1 MEETQAIAER
11 YARRSG
17 GDRYSMLRP
26 EVWQGVQER
35 QRCILRLFGQKLS
48 FDKLSEVTL
57 VEVGCGTGSNL
68 MEFLRVGFA
77 PENLSGIELLPE
89 RVAVARRFLP
99 VSVSLLEGDA
109 SKVEMPPSSK
119 DIVFQAVVFSSL
131 LEYHFQEELAGQMW
145 RWVKPGGGIL
155 WYDFI
160 FNNPSNPDVRGV
172 PIKRIRELFPGGEM
186 IIRRLTLAPP
196 ISRIVC
202 RIHPHAYHLFNAI
215 PWLRTHVLCWI
226 AKPFVA

>member
-1 MEETQAIAER
+1 MILSSNMEETQAIAER

-35 QRCILRLFGQKLS
+35 QRCILRLFGQKVS

-119 DIVFQAVVFSSL
+119 DIVFQAVVFSSPPAPI
-131 LEYHFQEELAGQMW
+131 LATG
-145 RWVKPGGGIL
+145 
-155 WYDFI
+155 
-160 FNNPSNPDVRGV
+160 
-172 PIKRIRELFPGGEM
+172 REKFETAFCSSSKNG
-186 IIRRLTLAPP
+186 
-196 ISRIVC
+196 S
-202 RIHPHAYHLFNAI
+202 
-215 PWLRTHVLCWI
+215 I
-226 AKPFVA
+226 AFAE